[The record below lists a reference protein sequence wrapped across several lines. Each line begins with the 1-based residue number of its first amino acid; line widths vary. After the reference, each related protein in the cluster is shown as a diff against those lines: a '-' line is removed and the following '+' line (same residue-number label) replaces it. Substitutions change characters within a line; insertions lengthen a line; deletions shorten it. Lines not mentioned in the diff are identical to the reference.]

1 MNYLVLPV
9 PYSNLVHFMPS
20 HHRSKLRN
28 ASTVSQ
34 PITGYLNTF
43 EEEGSNNLS
52 SRKPILVGG
61 ILLVTL
67 IIGMSVAIWYLQ

>member
-1 MNYLVLPV
+1 MNYLVLAV
-9 PYSNLVHFMPS
+9 PYSNFIPTHR
-20 HHRSKLRN
+20 RSKVRSP
-28 ASTVSQ
+28 STVSQ
-34 PITGYLNTF
+34 PLTGYLNTF